1 MKVGIVGCGFV
12 GSSAAYAITLGGAAN
27 EIVLIDINESLA
39 RSQAEDILHAT
50 PFASPVRVLAGDYA
64 ALEGAQVVIL
74 ACGVAQRPGETRLE
88 LLRRNAGIFRTVIP
102 RVMRAAPE
110 TILLIASNPVD
121 VITQMAGRIAGI
133 PSEHVI
139 GSGTI
144 LDTARF
150 RTLLAESL
158 SVSPTSVHAYVL
170 GEHGDSEV
178 LLWSKVRV
186 GGVTLA
192 NFARQMGIE
201 VTSDMRMRIDDGVRR
216 AAYRIIE
223 GKGSTY
229 YGIGAGL
236 ARIVRAIRSDERVV
250 LTVSTR
256 AVGLA
261 NFPEVCF
268 SMPRI
273 VGAAGVLATLLPD
286 LSPEDHQALTKSIS
300 VIQNAAAEI
309 AF

>member
-1 MKVGIVGCGFV
+1 MKVGVVGCGFV
-12 GSSAAYAITLGGAAN
+12 GSSAAYAIALGGAAN
-27 EIVLIDINESLA
+27 EMVLIDINESLA

-50 PFASPVRVLAGDYA
+50 PFASPVRIVAGDYA

-74 ACGVAQRPGETRLE
+74 ACGVAQRPRETRLE
-88 LLRRNAGIFRTVIP
+88 LLKRNAGIFQTVIP
-102 RVMRAAPE
+102 RVMKAAPE

-133 PSEHVI
+133 PAERVI

-186 GGVTLA
+186 GGVGLA
-192 NFARQMGIE
+192 DFARQMGLE

-250 LTVSTR
+250 LTVSIR

-261 NFPEVCF
+261 NFPEVAF

-286 LSPEDHQALTKSIS
+286 LPPEDHQALTKSID
-300 VIQNAAAEI
+300 VIQSAAAEI

>member
-1 MKVGIVGCGFV
+1 VG
-12 GSSAAYAITLGGAAN
+12 
-27 EIVLIDINESLA
+27 
-39 RSQAEDILHAT
+39 
-50 PFASPVRVLAGDYA
+50 
-64 ALEGAQVVIL
+64 
-74 ACGVAQRPGETRLE
+74 QRPGETRLE
-88 LLRRNAGIFRTVIP
+88 LLKRNSGIFQTVIP
-102 RVMRAAPE
+102 SVMKAAPE
-110 TILLIASNPVD
+110 AILLIASNPVD
-121 VITQMAGRIAGI
+121 VITQMVSRIAGI
-133 PSEHVI
+133 PPERVI

-150 RTLLAESL
+150 RTLLAENL

-186 GGVTLA
+186 GGVTLSD
-192 NFARQMGIE
+192 FARQMGIE
-201 VTSDMRMRIDDGVRR
+201 VTSDIRMRIDDGVRR

-250 LTVSTR
+250 LTVSIR
-256 AVGLA
+256 AIGLA
-261 NFPEVCF
+261 NFPEVAF

-273 VGAAGVLATLLPD
+273 VGAAGVMATLLPD
-286 LSPEDHQALTKSIS
+286 LSPGDHQALTKSIA

-309 AF
+309 SF